1 VSSPKQRPF
10 PPPPPFPHPTTS
22 SPALADTRKAI
33 EDGYAARDHAQDDM
47 AAAAIEMEKEK
58 EVRMREWNVS
68 AVAIGSEGTR
78 GRNQRTQP
86 ARAFHDSH
94 PHHPLPPPHLPA
106 QEYSAEIEKFNA
118 QGTPE
123 AEEGTGTLT
132 PEEEEALK
140 KKIKRGNMKMAK
152 DRAVLAMAQ
161 QKLAA
166 FQEALQRIRTA
177 TGYDDLQD
185 IIDLFNKYEDEKFN
199 KVGAANRMVRTHTH
213 THTHHSRRGR
223 RGAGRSC

>member
-1 VSSPKQRPF
+1 VERECSRNRERGDDA
-10 PPPPPFPHPTTS
+10 PHP
-22 SPALADTRKAI
+22 
-33 EDGYAARDHAQDDM
+33 
-47 AAAAIEMEKEK
+47 
-58 EVRMREWNVS
+58 
-68 AVAIGSEGTR
+68 
-78 GRNQRTQP
+78 RTQP
-86 ARAFHDSH
+86 ARAFYDSH
-94 PHHPLPPPHLPA
+94 PHHPLPPPHLTA

-213 THTHHSRRGR
+213 TPLSAWEKG
-223 RGAGRSC
+223 GGQ